1 MLFENDM
8 AAFESMIQ
16 YAVLATTSDWDYLYM
31 QSAEQ
36 CSVAPQKWPYLLEIS
51 AVLRSFGVVHLQSIH
66 VIRMDKS
73 HETNRR
79 DRIFNFSFAQF
90 NFCRPNFCWEKYGR
104 GAQRSSLSK
113 LCGSSVYQV
122 REAETQHQLS
132 LQEII
137 DDINIS
143 PMEDMRID
151 KDKDAWKTNEEL
163 QRTSV
168 SYIFL
173 SAVRSAKLGG
183 TTVLRGL
190 HYGSFRR

>member
-73 HETNRR
+73 HAEIEFS
-79 DRIFNFSFAQF
+79 IF
-90 NFCRPNFCWEKYGR
+90 RL
-104 GAQRSSLSK
+104 RSSIFIGQIFVGKNMAAARS
-113 LCGSSVYQV
+113 GPPSQ
-122 REAETQHQLS
+122 
-132 LQEII
+132 
-137 DDINIS
+137 
-143 PMEDMRID
+143 
-151 KDKDAWKTNEEL
+151 
-163 QRTSV
+163 
-168 SYIFL
+168 SYVVVQ
-173 SAVRSAKLGG
+173 STR
-183 TTVLRGL
+183 
-190 HYGSFRR
+190 